1 MALQDL
7 DLFVTVPSIDKWLRT
22 LNDYANSAIVS
33 ASFVANNLTDTF
45 VDQYNPDIQFESTA
59 TNVSINHPTKPD
71 IPTLPL
77 VDRVLPA
84 APTIDSISVDI
95 GTAPVFNIDSPSVNL
110 PSVPSP
116 LDISL
121 PVKNF
126 TVDIDF
132 DFPVTP
138 DTTLPNVPTLLEL
151 NIPAAQ
157 SLAIPTFD
165 IDFPTS
171 NSLVVPGITFGFSET
186 SYSDTLLT
194 TVKDSLISRLTT
206 STGLSPII
214 ENAIWDRGR
223 DRESRAILLAENN
236 LLADQVAKG
245 FSRPIAAQRAALESL
260 YQESQSKIIDLS
272 RDIMIKQ
279 AELEQENIKTSIQQ
293 TIALED
299 LLIKEHSTIS
309 QRSFEVAKY
318 IQDISIELFKV
329 EVSKFTAEVTA
340 YQAFASAYQARVQ
353 AELSKIEIFKAQIE
367 AEKLKGDVNE
377 QNIRLYLARI
387 EGVKSNV
394 EIFKSLIAAVSE
406 KIRAE
411 SLKLESYR
419 TDVDAYSSAVKAKA
433 DEFGIYS
440 EQIKGEL
447 AKVEVFDSQVKA
459 FTSRIQAYSSASDII
474 LKKAEVDTN
483 ISELNIKKYESQLD
497 AFIKQVQADQLT
509 YQSAIDL
516 YKGELTSYQAD
527 LALNTAIANLEIKNS
542 ENIITQNKYKADL
555 GISNAQITLESIK
568 GAYNAMISARQSAGS
583 IYQAIGS
590 SALSAIN
597 VSAAVSGQVALQGS
611 ESHNYNVS
619 Q

>member
-7 DLFVTVPSIDKWLRT
+7 DLFVNVPNIDGWLST
-22 LNDYANSAIVS
+22 LNRYANDAIVS

-45 VDQYNPDIQFESTA
+45 VDQYNPDITFDSISSD
-59 TNVSINHPTKPD
+59 VSIGSPTKPS
-71 IPTLPL
+71 IPELP
-77 VDRVLPA
+77 VVHRVIPS
-84 APTIDSISVDI
+84 APTISTPSLDI
-95 GTAPVFNIDSPSVNL
+95 GTAPEFTIDSPNINL
-110 PSVPSP
+110 PTVPNP
-116 LDISL
+116 LEISL
-121 PVKNF
+121 PVRDFIVN
-126 TVDIDF
+126 TNF
-132 DFPVTP
+132 DFPITP
-138 DTTLPNVPTLLEL
+138 DTILPDVPSLIDLD
-151 NIPAAQ
+151 IPTAQ
-157 SLAIPTFD
+157 SISVPIFD
-165 IDFPTS
+165 LDFPTS
-171 NSLVVPGITFGFSET
+171 NSLVVPGITFGFSE
-186 SYSDTLLT
+186 SAYSDELLT
-194 TVKDSLISRLTT
+194 TVKDALITRLST
-206 STGLSPII
+206 STGLSPTV
-214 ENAIWDRGR
+214 ENAIWNRGR
-223 DRESRAILLAENN
+223 DRESRAVLLSEIN
-236 LLADQVAKG
+236 LLNDQASKG
-245 FSRPIAAQRAALESL
+245 FSRPLAAQRAALENL

-299 LLIKEHSTIS
+299 LLIKEHAGIS
-309 QRSFEVAKY
+309 QRAFEVAKY

-329 EVSKFTAEVTA
+329 EVSKFTAEVSA

-367 AEKLKGDVNE
+367 AEKLKGDINE

-394 EIFKSLIAAVSE
+394 EIYKSLISAVSE
-406 KIRAE
+406 KIKAE
-411 SLKLESYR
+411 SLKLETYR
-419 TDVDAYSSAVKAKA
+419 TDVDAYGAAVRAKA
-433 DEFGIYS
+433 DEYSIYS

-447 AKVEVFDSQVKA
+447 AKVEVFDSQVKSYS
-459 FTSRIQAYSSASDII
+459 SRIQAYSSASDIQ
-474 LKKAEVDTN
+474 LKKAEVESN
-483 ISELNIKKYESQLD
+483 ISGLNIKRYESQLE

-516 YKGELTSYQAD
+516 YKGELTAYQAD
-527 LALNTAIANLEIKNS
+527 LAFNTAVANLEIKNA
-542 ENIITQNKYKADL
+542 ENIIAQNKYKADL